1 MKIVFLIL
9 SMFSCYVHANED
21 DSRWL
26 RQLLEEEGVV
36 FGTTFYVQDGS
47 IFEVKAGSVVVDN
60 TFVCVGSV
68 SCTITFIGDDVVV
81 ENNDYIA
88 EESRHGTTH

>member
-9 SMFSCYVHANED
+9 SLFSCYVHANED

-26 RQLLEEEGVV
+26 RQLLEEGVV

-47 IFEVKAGSVVVDN
+47 VFEVKDGGVVVDN
-60 TFVCVGSV
+60 TFICMDSV
-68 SCTITFIGDDVVV
+68 SCTVTFIGDAVV

-88 EESRHGTTH
+88 EERRHGTTH

>member
-26 RQLLEEEGVV
+26 RQLLEEGVV

-47 IFEVKAGSVVVDN
+47 VFEVKEGGVVVDN
-60 TFVCVGSV
+60 TFLCIGSV
-68 SCTITFIGDDVVV
+68 SCTITFIGDAIVI
-81 ENNDYIA
+81 ENNEYIA
-88 EESRHGTTH
+88 EEIHHGTTH

>member
-9 SMFSCYVHANED
+9 SLFSCYVHANED
-21 DSRWL
+21 DSSWL
-26 RQLLEEEGVV
+26 RQLLDEGVV

-47 IFEVKAGSVVVDN
+47 VFEVKDGGVVVDN

-68 SCTITFIGDDVVV
+68 SCTITFIGDDVVI
-81 ENNDYIA
+81 ENNDYIT
-88 EESRHGTTH
+88 EDGRHGTTH